1 MFCNLERCNCS
12 ISVWMKSYISNNT
25 FEWVWS
31 QRPFAQKKKQVSF
44 LLSLKTKQFNKNL
57 LIYLF
62 TVSVSEIGRGF
73 LFKSYTRTEKGQ
85 SKSKLNI
92 YSTLWLEAAAA

>member
-1 MFCNLERCNCS
+1 M
-12 ISVWMKSYISNNT
+12 
-25 FEWVWS
+25 
-31 QRPFAQKKKQVSF
+31 QVSF
-44 LLSLKTKQFNKNL
+44 LLPLKTKHCYENPQK
-57 LIYLF
+57 YLF

-92 YSTLWLEAAAA
+92 YSTEHSD